1 MITLQGKGVS
11 PGIAKGRIRFLKRKS
26 LAVEKRPIDDI
37 EKEIER
43 FNAARQTASGQLEA
57 LSTAMADKI
66 GKENALLFEIHRVM
80 LEDTD
85 YTDPVIEIITTEKVC
100 AEYAVNTA
108 GSRLAQ
114 EFADMD
120 DDEYMQARAID
131 VYDVSKRV
139 IEILSGG
146 EKSARSDDEPVI
158 LAADDFTPSETA
170 QLDRSKVLA
179 LVSRQG
185 AANSHTAIFAR
196 TMGIPAIISFGAF
209 LSGDLSGKEA
219 ILDGE
224 TGVLHVEPEETII
237 KELESKAEQQHL
249 EKERLEK
256 QRGKPTLTQNGRLV
270 KLYANIGS
278 VIDADTA
285 LAGDAEGVGLFRS
298 EFLYLGRDDYP
309 DEEIQYESYR
319 KVLEKMGDRM
329 VIIRTLDIGADK
341 QADYFNLPKEE
352 NPALGMRAIRICLT
366 RPNIFRTQL
375 RAIYRASAHGNAAL
389 MFPMIC
395 SLQELMQAK
404 EIARAVRSDL
414 AARNIPFKEIPIG
427 IMIETP
433 ASAVISDVLAKEA
446 DFFSIG
452 TNDLTQYTLA
462 IDRQNDSIAQFC
474 DTRHEAILR
483 LIELSCDNAHK
494 AGIWCGICGSLGAD
508 LALTRTFIAMGIDEL
523 SVEPSVI
530 LKLRSVIAECQGN
543 SPDGQIRFLPKD
555 RQDS

>member
-11 PGIAKGRIRFLKRKS
+11 GGIAKGRLSFLKRKS
-26 LAVEKRPIDDI
+26 LSVEKRPIDDM
-37 EKEIER
+37 EQEIKR
-43 FNAARQTASGQLEA
+43 FNAARQTASNQLDTLA
-57 LSTAMADKI
+57 GTMTDKI
-66 GKENALLFEIHRVM
+66 GEENALLFEIHRMM

-85 YTDPVIEIITTEKVC
+85 YCDPIVEIIKTEKVC

-120 DDEYMQARAID
+120 DEYMNARSVD
-131 VYDVSKRV
+131 VYDVSKRI
-139 IEILSGG
+139 IEILSG
-146 EKSARSDDEPVI
+146 EEQVFRWNDDPVI

-170 QLDRSKVLA
+170 QLDQSKVLA

-185 AANSHTAIFAR
+185 AVNSHTAIFAR
-196 TMGIPAIISFGAF
+196 TMGIPAIIGFGAF
-209 LSGDLSGKEA
+209 LSNDLSGKEA

-224 TGVLHVEPEETII
+224 TGVLYIDPEPAVQS
-237 KELESKAEQQHL
+237 ELEAKAEQVRHGKETL
-249 EKERLEK
+249 EKI
-256 QRGKPTLTQNGRLV
+256 RGKPTVTKSGKSI

-278 VIDADTA
+278 VGDADAA

-309 DEEIQYESYR
+309 DEDTQYESYR
-319 KVLEKMGDRM
+319 KVLEKMGNRQ

-341 QADYFNLPKEE
+341 QAAYFNLPKEE
-352 NPALGMRAIRICLT
+352 NPALGMRAIRICLV
-366 RPNIFRTQL
+366 RPNIFKTQL
-375 RAIYRASAHGNAAL
+375 RAIYRASAHGNVAI

-395 SLQELMQAK
+395 SLDELLRAK
-404 EIARAVRSDL
+404 ELLKTVREDL
-414 AARNIPFKEIPIG
+414 VAKDIPFKPDIPIG

-433 ASAVISDVLAKEA
+433 ASAIISDILAQEA

-462 IDRQNDSIAQFC
+462 IDRQNDSIASFC
-474 DTRHEAILR
+474 DTHHEAILR
-483 LIELSCDNAHK
+483 LIRTVCDNAHK

-508 LALTRTFIAMGIDEL
+508 ITLTKTFVEMGIDEF
-523 SVEPSVI
+523 SIEPSSI
-530 LKLRSVIAECQGN
+530 LKLRSLIAVC
-543 SPDGQIRFLPKD
+543 
-555 RQDS
+555 